1 MYKFVFYLASSYV
14 KCSTQKLGIRIRQHV
29 HNYAMDLFDSRLLP
43 LQRNAIRTTHQK
55 PFDLPTSA
63 ISKNLLIND
72 NFARWYNGYCFT
84 LIWRTK
90 TTLNLCVKQ
99 PFLAQTQ
106 ANSQHSEGS
115 ALKAT
120 FHTNM
125 TQLRGEAI
133 KSRLNVAKTPI
144 VSLIVFVYLHVS
156 LSILQKL

>member
-1 MYKFVFYLASSYV
+1 MVQWLLLHVDLTYKDDF
-14 KCSTQKLGIRIRQHV
+14 KLVRKAAFPSI
-29 HNYAMDLFDSRLLP
+29 
-43 LQRNAIRTTHQK
+43 
-55 PFDLPTSA
+55 
-63 ISKNLLIND
+63 
-72 NFARWYNGYCFT
+72 
-84 LIWRTK
+84 
-90 TTLNLCVKQ
+90 
-99 PFLAQTQ
+99 QTQ
-106 ANSQHSEGS
+106 AKSQHSEGS